1 MDKCPLVFPAVNN
14 VNTLNVSPVTVDDD
28 VLDCAMHR
36 KRLAV
41 LLSSLNLPDE
51 IVDVWNT
58 NTDSGLRITVAVA
71 VIAAAAAAVVA
82 AVHVSRGHLL

>member
-1 MDKCPLVFPAVNN
+1 
-14 VNTLNVSPVTVDDD
+14 
-28 VLDCAMHR
+28 MHR
-36 KRLAV
+36 KWLAV

-71 VIAAAAAAVVA
+71 VIAAAAVAVAV